1 MKSPN
6 KVVKCQSF
14 QVKIIKVITLAA
26 RRAVHRVPNQTNQQ
40 KTQYRAASP
49 QLDFIINVD
58 LIALKIFSHVNEE
71 KINCDFFLFPLT
83 GIPEF
88 PIGLPLPHNLPSHP
102 SGLPSEFWP
111 TNFSLHPHF
120 NPALIPQGLI
130 PHYKLPN
137 FQTLLS
143 QYMGLSNLNG
153 FLGYPQN
160 LSVHTPSQSSQI
172 SPHSSISPRE
182 NSPPAVITS
191 SSVNN
196 NNTSGGSTKAEPSD
210 S

>member
-1 MKSPN
+1 MDVSS
-6 KVVKCQSF
+6 CS
-14 QVKIIKVITLAA
+14 T
-26 RRAVHRVPNQTNQQ
+26 
-40 KTQYRAASP
+40 SP
-49 QLDFIINVD
+49 QKRDFIINFD
-58 LIALKIFSHVNEE
+58 LIALQIFSQ
-71 KINCDFFLFPLT
+71 KINCSFFSIPT
-83 GIPEF
+83 GMPEF

-111 TNFSLHPHF
+111 TNFPLHPHF
-120 NPALIPQGLI
+120 NPALLPQGLI

-182 NSPPAVITS
+182 NSPPAN
-191 SSVNN
+191 SSVTNN
-196 NNTSGGSTKAEPSD
+196 GGGGGNTKAESAD

>member
-1 MKSPN
+1 M
-6 KVVKCQSF
+6 
-14 QVKIIKVITLAA
+14 
-26 RRAVHRVPNQTNQQ
+26 
-40 KTQYRAASP
+40 
-49 QLDFIINVD
+49 
-58 LIALKIFSHVNEE
+58 FSHVNEE
-71 KINCDFFLFPLT
+71 KINCSLFFCFSPT
-83 GIPEF
+83 GMPEF
-88 PIGLPLPHNLPSHP
+88 QIGLPLPHNLPSHP

-120 NPALIPQGLI
+120 NPALLPQGLI

-182 NSPPAVITS
+182 NSPPAVVT
-191 SSVNN
+191 NN
-196 NNTSGGSTKAEPSD
+196 NNSGGGGGTTKAESAD